1 MRVQHIQR
9 TKKSECFDFK
19 ADLLMGVNDME
30 ISTNS
35 VIFVELISSKGI
47 HYLQTVGHGN
57 DSTNGVTY
65 VLKLKLLTKT
75 RKPLYSLLRQLFSAV
90 VKLPCTIRDV
100 DNEYFK

>member
-1 MRVQHIQR
+1 
-9 TKKSECFDFK
+9 
-19 ADLLMGVNDME
+19 MGVNDME

-65 VLKLKLLTKT
+65 VLKLKMLAKT

>member
-1 MRVQHIQR
+1 MRMQHIQR

-65 VLKLKLLTKT
+65 VLKLKLLAKT
-75 RKPLYSLLRQLFSAV
+75 RKPLYRLMRQLSSAV
-90 VKLPCTIRDV
+90 LKLPCTIRDV
-100 DNEYFK
+100 NEYFK

>member
-65 VLKLKLLTKT
+65 VLKLKLLAKT

-90 VKLPCTIRDV
+90 VKLSCTIRDV